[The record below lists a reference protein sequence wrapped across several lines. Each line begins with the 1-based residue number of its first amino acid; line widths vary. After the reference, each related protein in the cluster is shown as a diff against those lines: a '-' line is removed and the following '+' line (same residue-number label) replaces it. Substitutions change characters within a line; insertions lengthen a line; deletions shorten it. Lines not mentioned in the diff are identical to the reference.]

1 MPSFYTAYT
10 ILAFGITS
18 FLSGAYSLLFPS
30 RFLSTFSLP
39 ASALPAAR
47 GNALAA
53 IAMGI
58 YYTLASVQENRAF
71 FAATVPMRL
80 LTATVFWMQGGGWRV
95 PGLWEG
101 IGAGLTGLTL
111 LLERNIDARRTKKGK
126 SK

>member
-1 MPSFYTAYT
+1 MPSYTAYT
-10 ILAFGITS
+10 ILAFGATS
-18 FLSGAYSLLFPS
+18 LLSGAYSLLFPDAL
-30 RFLSTFSLP
+30 LSTFSLP

-95 PGLWEG
+95 PSLWEG
-101 IGAGLTGLTL
+101 IGAGLTGVTL
-111 LLERNIDARRTKKGK
+111 LLERNNRRTRKEK